1 VFVEADIGEG
11 MVVVRSFVP
20 DDSWTKT
27 ISTYLKSVSC
37 TTQ

>member
-1 VFVEADIGEG
+1 

-20 DDSWTKT
+20 DDSWAKT
-27 ISTYLKSVSC
+27 IATYLKSVSC